1 MSAPW
6 AILAFFIILGFLIF
20 IHELGHLATAKWR
33 GVKVLEFGLG
43 FPPRIIG
50 FRRGET
56 EYSLNAIPLGG
67 FCKMLGEEDPSEPR
81 SLASK
86 GAGTRLLVLS
96 AGSLMMLLFPFI
108 LFPVIYM
115 VPRDVVVG
123 GEGVQ
128 VTEVVVDSPA
138 HAAGV
143 KPGDEILSI
152 DGEEV
157 RNIEVLREIVDARL
171 GSEIDMVVE
180 RDLEEIVLRMIPR
193 EDPPPGQGPLGVKI
207 GWARPITERR
217 SYPPLEAIYLG
228 VQRSGGM
235 MIALIGGIWV
245 TITGEIP
252 FTPMGIIGVGQL
264 TVEVAEWGILNLLM
278 LAALLSINLGIV
290 NLLPIPALDG
300 GRIVFVLLELLR
312 RGKRVSPRVENIVH
326 TIGFALLLALIVVI
340 SYHDILRIFR
350 GEGFLP

>member
-157 RNIEVLREIVDARL
+157 RNIEVLREIVAARL
-171 GSEIDMVVE
+171 GSEIVMLVE

-193 EDPPPGQGPLGVKI
+193 EDPPPGQEPLGVGI
-207 GWARPITERR
+207 GWVHTITERR
-217 SYPPLEAIYLG
+217 SHPPWEAIYLG
-228 VQRSGGM
+228 ARRSAGIVTMLING
-235 MIALIGGIWV
+235 IAA
-245 TITGEIP
+245 TITGEEP
-252 FTPMGIIGVGQL
+252 FGLVSPIGIGHA
-264 TVEVAEWGILNLLM
+264 TAEAARAGILHWPS
-278 LAALLSINLGIV
+278 LAAFLSVMIGIF

-300 GRIVFVLLELLR
+300 GRIAFVLLELLR
-312 RGKRVSPRVENIVH
+312 RGKRVSPRVENMVHGVGFTLILVLFVIIV
-326 TIGFALLLALIVVI
+326 
-340 SYHDILRIFR
+340 YHDILRIFR
-350 GEGFLP
+350 GEGLFP